1 MPDGVTADRST
12 ANFGCYEKFGW
23 PHADPPK

>member
-12 ANFGCYEKFGW
+12 ADYGRYEKFGW
-23 PHADPPK
+23 PYADPPK